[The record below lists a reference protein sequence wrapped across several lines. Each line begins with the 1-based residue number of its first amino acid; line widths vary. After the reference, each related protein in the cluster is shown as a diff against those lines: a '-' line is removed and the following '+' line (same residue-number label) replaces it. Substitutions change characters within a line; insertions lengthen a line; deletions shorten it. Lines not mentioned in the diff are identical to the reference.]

1 MFDKTKERV
10 KKFQEDHESV
20 HKIIQHVEKNKN
32 TYLTGAG
39 CLGAGFVFGKYYQ
52 RPIIIDFQPVINNA
66 PVFNNHNIGN
76 VVENT
81 VNNIGHLHKIVKRI
95 KPDGTVQFFESVND
109 AARELAPEYGI
120 KASST
125 LDRISKVANGHI
137 PDYRDDKF
145 IFVGV
150 GTR

>member
-1 MFDKTKERV
+1 MDDDSNKFEKFKQHLHDN
-10 KKFQEDHESV
+10 KKV
-20 HKIIQHVEKNKN
+20 
-32 TYLTGAG
+32 YLVGAG
-39 CLGAGFVFGKYYQ
+39 CLGAGFIGGKFLR
-52 RPIIIDFQPVINNA
+52 RPIVIDFRPVISNA

-81 VNNIGHLHKIVKRI
+81 INNVGYMHKIIKRI
-95 KPDGTVQFFESVND
+95 KPDGTEEIFETVND
-109 AARELAPEYGI
+109 AARKLAPEYGI
-120 KASST
+120 KVSST

-145 IFVGV
+145 VFVGT